1 MRVIVNGEDT
11 ELAEYATVAALVG
24 MLAPESRRIAV
35 ALGGEVV
42 PRSAWDTTVLRPG
55 DAVEVLTAVAGG

>member
-1 MRVIVNGEDT
+1 MQVTVNGAATDI
-11 ELAEYATVAALVG
+11 ADDATVAALVG
-24 MLAPESRRIAV
+24 TLTSESRRVAV

-42 PRSAWDTTVLRPG
+42 PRSAWERTVLRAG

>member
-11 ELAEYATVAALVG
+11 ELAEHATVAALVG
-24 MLAPESRRIAV
+24 MLTPESRRIAV

-42 PRSAWDTTVLRPG
+42 PRSAWDSTVLRPG